1 MDGDGQTDK
10 VNISRWT
17 VIHQCFFKAQSDA
30 QSVLFLTLRPCTNV
44 YKLSSTAETMSAV
57 DVRYRWSTRYTAVRA
72 ILTLLSFRQ
81 IFVVD
86 TSPFNF

>member
-1 MDGDGQTDK
+1 MF
-10 VNISRWT
+10 
-17 VIHQCFFKAQSDA
+17 FFKADA
-30 QSVLFLTLRPCTNV
+30 VCSVFDSASTNV

-57 DVRYRWSTRYTAVRA
+57 DVRHRWSTRYTAVRA